1 MGRGRGFNCLQSN
14 NVFFS
19 FIDMLQHY
27 NANPELRLKERE
39 ELEEQ
44 PDGWD
49 DGKQQAAA
57 AAAKKGKKG
66 KKRQRLQAKGQ

>member
-1 MGRGRGFNCLQSN
+1 
-14 NVFFS
+14 
-19 FIDMLQHY
+19 MLQHY

-44 PDGWD
+44 PNGWD
-49 DGKQQAAA
+49 DGKQQA